1 MNNVFLYFENL
12 CRYKIVYSE
21 ESDNPKGS
29 EETVNYHGYTGYRTF
44 SEVKDAMEAFGVTIF
59 YY

>member
-1 MNNVFLYFENL
+1 MYFYIL
-12 CRYKIVYSE
+12 KIYADKIVYSE